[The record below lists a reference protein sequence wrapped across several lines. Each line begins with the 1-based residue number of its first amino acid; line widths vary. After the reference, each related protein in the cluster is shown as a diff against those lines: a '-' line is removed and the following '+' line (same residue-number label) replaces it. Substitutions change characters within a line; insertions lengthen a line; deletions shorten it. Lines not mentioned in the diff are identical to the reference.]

1 VTEEADVSTP
11 TMAPPDGAEHAA
23 NTALA
28 EILFSPEGR
37 TDPYSR
43 YHRLREAVP
52 VHRSPLGIW
61 VLSRYDD
68 VFEALRDKRVGK
80 DVYTF
85 LSGRFNGE
93 WEQHA
98 ALRKLATSMLWA
110 NPPEHTRLRRIINQ
124 AFTAKRVMEHQE
136 FIVRKVDELL
146 EPFAK
151 AGGGDICNDF
161 CYLLPI
167 SVVAGLVGV
176 PQEEAPLLREP
187 IRNFQRTF
195 ELGMTALEL
204 RVADEG
210 AAFLDDYFGALVRH
224 KRRRPGDDLLSALIA
239 AEDEDP
245 LDDLELAGIC
255 HMLIAAGSETATHFL
270 NNGIRLF
277 IEHPDQA
284 DLVRADPGL
293 LKGAIEEVLRFDP
306 PVHMLPR
313 TVGEPLEI
321 GGVEI
326 PAGSRMMMLIA
337 AANRDPAR
345 YTNPDVFDVTRDEGM
360 SISFGA
366 GIHGCPGWRLARLQA
381 EAVFTA
387 LLQRFPH
394 LEIAEPPRP
403 QPRVTLPGL
412 EALRIRMGTSPGE
425 AR

>member
-1 VTEEADVSTP
+1 
-11 TMAPPDGAEHAA
+11 MAPHAGTAEHAA
-23 NTALA
+23 NEALA

-37 TDPYSR
+37 IDPYSR
-43 YHRLREAVP
+43 FHRLREAVP
-52 VHRSPLGIW
+52 VHRSTLGIW
-61 VLSRYDD
+61 TLSRYDD

-85 LSGRFNGE
+85 LAGRFTGA

-98 ALRKLATSMLWA
+98 ALRKLASSMLWA
-110 NPPEHTRLRRIINQ
+110 NPPEHTRLRRIINA
-124 AFTAKRVMEHQE
+124 AFTAKRVMEHRE
-136 FIVRKVDELL
+136 FIARKVDELIQ
-146 EPFAK
+146 PFVD

-176 PQEEAPLLREP
+176 PQAEAPMLRAP

-195 ELGMTALEL
+195 ELGMTAMEL

-210 AAFLDDYFGALVRH
+210 AAFLDDYFGALVRQ
-224 KRRRPGDDLLSALIA
+224 KRREPGDDLLSALIA
-239 AEDEDP
+239 TEDDDP

-284 DLVRADPGL
+284 NLVRDNPDL

-313 TVGEPLEI
+313 TVSEPLDI
-321 GGVEI
+321 GGVSI
-326 PAGSRMMMLIA
+326 PVGSRLMLLIA

-345 YTNPDVFDVTRDEGM
+345 FTEPDVFDVTRDEGM

-381 EAVFTA
+381 EAVFST
-387 LLQRFPH
+387 LLRRFPH

-412 EALRIRMGTSPGE
+412 EALHIRVKASTEE